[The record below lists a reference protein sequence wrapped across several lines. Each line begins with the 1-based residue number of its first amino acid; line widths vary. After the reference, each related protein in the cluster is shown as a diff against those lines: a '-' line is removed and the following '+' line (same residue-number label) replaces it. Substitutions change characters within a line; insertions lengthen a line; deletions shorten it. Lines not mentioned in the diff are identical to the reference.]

1 MTVLRPVVFRG
12 LSRSVRGLRGEKSP
26 VLAGH
31 KLLYRCNL
39 ECHMCPFWR
48 REDDPLLTVAEEV
61 RMMKSLEQ
69 AGVSFLGFE
78 GGEPL
83 LRPDLPAIL
92 EEAHARFHTSVV
104 TNGWLLAQRY
114 REIRKHLEY
123 LFVSLDGMDETHD
136 RLRGIPR
143 SFERAVAG
151 IRAVGGDVPL
161 AISHTV
167 TKDNIGH
174 AERLVELADELG
186 VRITVQVAYDYSTA
200 DSMSPGT
207 AALRPTLEKLLALK
221 RGGAPLLESTD
232 YFEALLQSWYG
243 GNPWKCRPWMTINI
257 DPSGRIVM
265 PCYVLQEYNGKLP
278 VWDVDVRE
286 LWNSFD
292 WDRYTSCNKCALA
305 CYLEPSLFSW
315 SNPTMVRER
324 VLEAAVEY
332 VRARRRHRE
341 RSALPMVPSG
351 PSRTPP
357 RPATVTR
364 SRSGEGP

>member
-1 MTVLRPVVFRG
+1 VTVLRPVILRS
-12 LSRSVRGLRGEKSP
+12 LSRSISGLRGERRP

-39 ECHMCPFWR
+39 ECQMCPFWR
-48 REDDPLLTVAEEV
+48 REDDPLLTVDEEV
-61 RMMKSLEQ
+61 RMMNALER

-83 LRPDLPAIL
+83 LRHDLPAIL

-104 TNGWLLAQRY
+104 TNGWLLAQRF
-114 REIRKHLEY
+114 RELRRHLEY

-151 IRAVGGDVPL
+151 IRAVDGEVPL
-161 AISHTV
+161 AISHTI
-167 TKDNIGH
+167 TKDNLGH
-174 AERLVELADELG
+174 AERLVALAEELG

-200 DSMSPGT
+200 DAMSPDR
-207 AALRPTLEKLLALK
+207 ARLRATLERLLELKREGAPILESPEYFLALL
-221 RGGAPLLESTD
+221 G
-232 YFEALLQSWYG
+232 SWYG
-243 GNPWKCRPWMTINI
+243 DRPWTCRPWMTINV

-265 PCYVLQEYNGKLP
+265 PCYVLQEYNGRTP
-278 VWDVDVRE
+278 IWDVDVRA

-292 WDRYTSCNKCALA
+292 WDRYGSCNKCALA

-315 SNPTMVRER
+315 ANPAMVRER
-324 VLEAAVEY
+324 VLEGAVAY
-332 VRARRRHRE
+332 LRSRRRSNVARD
-341 RSALPMVPSG
+341 RPTPLPVVSA
-351 PSRTPP
+351 
-357 RPATVTR
+357 RPTGGR
-364 SRSGEGP
+364 GR